1 MFGCVYPGGQLVSI
15 FKGVLKLKIP
25 TKKKILFVILLDIIL
40 IAVLISCISGNT
52 QKNPGQDISPAP
64 EATPAPTEAIQGAPD
79 NVLPPTEQAAGT
91 EQQDQKQPAGNPNE
105 TTSSTG
111 ADAPKAPDPGTATDV
126 SESGGGAAAN
136 NGLPYF
142 REENAERYTA
152 YQKENPDMPFE
163 KVVVYVNIGLD
174 RKFYEGIRPAVNTD
188 SLNMLVNKYNQ
199 LPDDFKPELTKLPD
213 SLCVPGVGEQY
224 LRKEAMEA
232 LLKLQEDAKKEGLNI
247 RAYGTYRSI
256 ATQKSIWNNAV
267 NSGRTVEDVDSL
279 NARGGHSEHH
289 TGLAVD
295 VIINNYSILD
305 TPEYKWYKDK
315 IHQYGFIIRYP
326 EGMEHITGYKFE
338 PWHFRYLGPELA
350 TAVYVSGLTYEEY
363 YAMYLEAQ

>member
-1 MFGCVYPGGQLVSI
+1 M
-15 FKGVLKLKIP
+15 KIP
-25 TKKKILFVILLDIIL
+25 TKNKIILVILLDIIL

-52 QKNPGQDISPAP
+52 QKKPVQDISPAP
-64 EATPAPTEAIQGAPD
+64 EATPAPTEAMQGTAD
-79 NVLPPTEQAAGT
+79 NALPPADQATGT
-91 EQQDQKQPAGNPNE
+91 EQQAQAEQNQTQPAGDPNE

-111 ADAPKAPDPGTATDV
+111 ANTPGMSDPGTAADV
-126 SESGGGAAAN
+126 SESSGGVAAN
-136 NGLPYF
+136 NGLPFY
-142 REENAERYTA
+142 REENAERYAA

-174 RKFYEGIRPAVNTD
+174 RKFYEGIRPAVHTD
-188 SLNMLVNKYNQ
+188 SLNVLVNKYNQ
-199 LPDDFKPELTKLPD
+199 LPDDYKPELTRLPD
-213 SLCVPGVGEQY
+213 SLCVSGVGEQY

-232 LLKLQEDAKKEGLNI
+232 LQKLQEDAKKEGLDI

-256 ATQKSIWNNAV
+256 ATQKWIWNNAV

-295 VIINNYSILD
+295 VIMNNYSVLD

-315 IHQYGFIIRYP
+315 LHKYGFIIRYP
-326 EGMEHITGYKFE
+326 EGMEYITGYKFE

-350 TAVYVSGLTYEEY
+350 TAVYESGLTYEEY
-363 YAMYLEAQ
+363 YAMYLEEQ